1 MAYTDKETWKQIPLP
16 KGSTRK
22 NYAASTHGRL
32 ASFETNINDKLVLK
46 THDHEGY
53 PVASIRVS
61 DKTKALFPHQ
71 LIGALFLKKTSP
83 KHKFVIHLDYN
94 KKNNHISNLKWAT
107 PKELTEHSKKS
118 PIVLKAIKHRIYSG
132 NTAKKLDEKKVTQL
146 KKELWNPKRKMTMKQ
161 LAAKYDIAEMNLYR
175 IKVGEMW
182 FHVHVEGEPIHDRYK
197 THLKNIEYHEKL
209 NAKLK
214 AEKDKKTTVRAAKT
228 KVVAEKRK
236 KLEAAKKVKAK
247 QKKIVTKKA
256 TPKKVA
262 KAKPA
267 KAKTFKKRKKK

>member
-1 MAYTDKETWKQIPLP
+1 MAYSDKELWKQIPLP

-53 PVASIRVS
+53 PVASVRVS
-61 DKTKALFPHQ
+61 EKTKALFPHQ
-71 LIGALFLKKTSP
+71 LIGALFLKKPSS
-83 KHKFVIHLDYN
+83 KHKFVIHLDYD

-118 PIVLKAIKHRIYSG
+118 PIVLKAIKYRIYSG

-209 NAKLK
+209 NAKLQ
-214 AEKDKKTTVRAAKT
+214 AEKDKKAALKAAK
-228 KVVAEKRK
+228 
-236 KLEAAKKVKAK
+236 AKKTVGKA
-247 QKKIVTKKA
+247 TSKKA
-256 TPKKVA
+256 TPKKQL
-262 KAKPA
+262 
-267 KAKTFKKRKKK
+267 KKL